1 MELIGMPDS
10 PLTPEI
16 VPPQVDRP
24 EPGPA
29 TAELILV
36 AAADLFRRK
45 GYAEATTRELGNAVG
60 IRGASVY
67 YHYKTKEDILYGLC
81 QESLRRLTARVAPL
95 ADLGDSVEDLR
106 AVIQAHVVTILHDR
120 DMHTTMLVE
129 MRSLSPERR
138 QHVIERRD
146 AYEGLIRGVIARAQ
160 AAGGLRGDLS
170 PRELTR
176 ALLSMLNWTIF
187 WYRDDGEMSVE
198 AVAALLASVF
208 LEGVVVRAAHD
219 T

>member
-1 MELIGMPDS
+1 MPES
-10 PLTPEI
+10 SLTPDLG
-16 VPPQVDRP
+16 PPPVERVD
-24 EPGPA
+24 GGA
-29 TAELILV
+29 STAEQLLT
-36 AAADLFRRK
+36 AAASLFRRK
-45 GYAEATTRELGNAVG
+45 GYAESTTRELGSAVG

-81 QESLRRLTARVAPL
+81 QESLSRLSARVAPL

-106 AVIQAHVVTILHDR
+106 AVIRAHVVTILHDR

-146 AYEGLIRGVIARAQ
+146 AYEGLIRGVVARAQ
-160 AAGGLRGDLS
+160 AAGGLRSDVS

-187 WYRDDGEMSVE
+187 WYRDDGELSVE
-198 AVAALLASVF
+198 DVAALLAGVF
-208 LEGVVVRAAHD
+208 LEGVIVRPD
-219 T
+219 